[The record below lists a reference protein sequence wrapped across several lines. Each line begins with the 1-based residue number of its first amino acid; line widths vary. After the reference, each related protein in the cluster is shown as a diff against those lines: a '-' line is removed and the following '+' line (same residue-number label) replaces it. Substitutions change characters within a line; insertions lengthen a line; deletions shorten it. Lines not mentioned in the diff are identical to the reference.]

1 MTSNRRLSRCQSAAA
16 AVEFALCLPFLMALI
31 FGSMEGGNYVLTEH
45 KVVKGVRDGARYA
58 ARLPFDN
65 FDCENGQVVDTAE
78 NADVVDK
85 IKNVTRSGHP
95 GGGPVRVKGWGSD
108 PADVSVSL
116 DCDDTW
122 TSGLYQTRDA
132 APRVL
137 VATRVAYPSVLGTL
151 GFDTTGAVV
160 RAQAQAAVMG
170 L

>member
-1 MTSNRRLSRCQSAAA
+1 MRRFVRLLRCQSGSAAA
-16 AVEFALCLPFLMALI
+16 ELALCLPFLMALI
-31 FGSMEGGNYVLTEH
+31 FGGMEAGNYVLTEH

-65 FDCENGQVVDTAE
+65 YDCENGQVVDTAE
-78 NADVVDK
+78 NTGVVNK

-95 GGGPVRVKGWGSD
+95 DGGPVRVSGWGSD
-108 PADVSVSL
+108 QGDVSVTL

-122 TSGLYQTRDA
+122 NSGLYQEREA

-137 VATRVAYPSVLGTL
+137 VATRVPYPSVLGSL
-151 GFDTTGAVV
+151 GFNTTGAIV
-160 RAQAQAAVMG
+160 RAQSQAVVMG